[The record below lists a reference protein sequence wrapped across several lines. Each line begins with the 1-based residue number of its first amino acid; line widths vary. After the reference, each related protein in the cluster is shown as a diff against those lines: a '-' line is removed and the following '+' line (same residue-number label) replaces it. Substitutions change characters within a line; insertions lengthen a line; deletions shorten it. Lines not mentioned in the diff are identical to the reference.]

1 MFFGQNLIKS
11 KVEFSSLDESED
23 LNIAYGAD
31 DKFMFGAGVSI
42 ESVIINNKE
51 KKLRFHIFT
60 DDISSENA
68 NKLSQICD
76 KHKTAI
82 SIYNVNADFIKTLPS
97 NKAWN
102 HAIYFRL
109 MIADYFVG
117 KAERVLYL
125 DSDVFCAGDIG
136 YLIDVDL
143 SGHTVAAVYDPSAKH
158 IIKTDELFCTNFAT
172 LGYFNSGVMLINVD
186 EWNKHN
192 VTSKSMNILINDS
205 KLNALTYYDQD
216 AINVATCGTVL
227 FIDNLYNYIID
238 LNYKYKCDDNLAHR
252 PASLF
257 HFVGLTKPWH
267 EWARFYD
274 ECEPFRVAKNSSPWR
289 DEPLIQP
296 VTKHNYKYS
305 AKHYRFNGK
314 FITAMSNYIRYKF
327 LGR

>member
-1 MFFGQNLIKS
+1 MYFDQKLIKS
-11 KVEFSSLDESED
+11 HVEFSSLNEKED

-31 DKFMFGAGVSI
+31 DKFIFGAGVSI
-42 ESVIINNKE
+42 ESVIINNKN
-51 KKLRFHIFT
+51 KRIKFHIFT
-60 DDISSENA
+60 DDISRDNSD
-68 NKLSQICD
+68 KLAQICD

-82 SIYNVNADFIKTLPS
+82 SIYNVDSDFVKTLPS

-117 KAERVLYL
+117 KADKVLYL

-136 YLIDVDL
+136 YLIDLDL

-158 IIKTDELFCTNFAT
+158 IIKTDELFCTNFAE
-172 LGYFNSGVMLINVD
+172 LGYFNSGVMLINVN
-186 EWNKHN
+186 EWEKQR
-192 VTSKSMNILINDS
+192 VTEKSMSILINDS
-205 KLNALTYYDQD
+205 TQNALTYYDQD

-227 FIDNLYNYIID
+227 FIDNLFNYIID

-267 EWARFYD
+267 EWSRYYD
-274 ECEPFRVAKNSSPWR
+274 ECEPFRVAKASSPWR
-289 DEPLIQP
+289 NEPLIKP
-296 VTKHNYKYS
+296 VTKHNFKYS
-305 AKHYRFNGK
+305 AKHHRFNGLL
-314 FITAMSNYIRYKF
+314 FVAIRDYLHYKIVA
-327 LGR
+327 R

>member
-1 MFFGQNLIKS
+1 MFFGQNLVKS

-136 YLIDVDL
+136 YLIDLDL

-227 FIDNLYNYIID
+227 FIELYY
-238 LNYKYKCDDNLAHR
+238 R
-252 PASLF
+252 P
-257 HFVGLTKPWH
+257 
-267 EWARFYD
+267 
-274 ECEPFRVAKNSSPWR
+274 
-289 DEPLIQP
+289 
-296 VTKHNYKYS
+296 
-305 AKHYRFNGK
+305 
-314 FITAMSNYIRYKF
+314 
-327 LGR
+327 